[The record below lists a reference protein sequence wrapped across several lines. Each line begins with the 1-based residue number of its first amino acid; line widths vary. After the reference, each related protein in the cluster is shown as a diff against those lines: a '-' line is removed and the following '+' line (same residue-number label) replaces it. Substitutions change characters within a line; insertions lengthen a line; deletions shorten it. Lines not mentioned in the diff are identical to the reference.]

1 VIRTAVHVRDA
12 RAEDLGGIAA
22 LDALRAG
29 AAKPGYWR
37 RILEQYGGPAG
48 PRERVALVAVDGT
61 DAIVGFLFG
70 EVRAWEFGSERCGW
84 IFSVAVCPTLERGG
98 LATALCQEAAAR
110 FEALGVDLVRTM
122 VRRNDVPMLALFRSM
137 GYRAG
142 PFSELECRIA
152 AAAPVVRRTQRR
164 KKEVV

>member
-12 RAEDLGGIAA
+12 RAEDLGGFAA

-84 IFSVAVCPTLERGG
+84 IFAVAVSPRAERQG
-98 LATALCQEAAAR
+98 LATHLCEEAVRRFAAM
-110 FEALGVDLVRTM
+110 GVTLVRTM
-122 VRRNDVPMLALFRSM
+122 VPREAVPMLALFRSM
-137 GYRAG
+137 GFSGG
-142 PFSELECRIA
+142 PFCELERTITPKA
-152 AAAPVVRRTQRR
+152 AGAEDKA
-164 KKEVV
+164 